1 MDSKINVLFL
11 TKSLSTLITWGK
23 TFLSNATLSS
33 SCFILSSV
41 LSVCDYKINIQ
52 SSHQSSQR
60 LPGVLRMKVPGANV
74 SRNCRFVTTTQRT
87 LFLLLR
93 CFFGLSKVGMWGLSF
108 SGKNLC
114 LPDLHHLWV
123 SCGAPPPL
131 GNQPT
136 ALRRLANASSLR
148 WHLAGWA
155 PPFSAFLPSFLLLSF
170 VVGRAGAFPFL
181 FVCGW
186 AVASLLLLRRRRAGV
201 IPWADL
207 YHQWR
212 RLQKAPRGL
221 WMVWME
227 PLGFSISG
235 CDAFLTSDPVW
246 GNGICISPQ
255 HGLLIEFP
263 GTDIRLKRERW
274 PGWATFP
281 CFPTF
286 LPFSCFVFG
295 AASVRGGLSCFL
307 PLLGTA
313 PFGDSRATAASP
325 AGGGFTR
332 SNGNMFLGL
341 CLRGSLWFIH
351 LPGTNLG
358 HIVEVPSGLR
368 ANGWLAAT
376 HLWQSS
382 NENHQIHLNIE
393 QILMLIK
400 LWESKIGTIGY
411 LY

>member
-1 MDSKINVLFL
+1 MFFSQNF
-11 TKSLSTLITWGK
+11 TLITWGK
-23 TFLSNATLSS
+23 TFLSNATLSF

-41 LSVCDYKINIQ
+41 LSVCDYKIKIQ

-74 SRNCRFVTTTQRT
+74 SHNCRFVTSAQRA

-93 CFFGLSKVGMWGLSF
+93 CFFGLSKVGVWGFTF

-114 LPDLHHLWV
+114 LPDLHHLRV
-123 SCGAPPPL
+123 SGGAPPPL
-131 GNQPT
+131 RNQPT

-170 VVGRAGAFPFL
+170 VVGRARAFPFP
-181 FVCGW
+181 FMCGW

-207 YHQWR
+207 YHQWGG
-212 RLQKAPRGL
+212 LQKAPCGL

-227 PLGFSISG
+227 PLGFTISG
-235 CDAFLTSDPVW
+235 CDAFLAPDPVW
-246 GNGICISPQ
+246 GNGICISSQ

-263 GTDIRLKRERW
+263 GTDVRLKREGW
-274 PGWATFP
+274 PWWATFP
-281 CFPTF
+281 PFPTF
-286 LPFSCFVFG
+286 LPFSSFVFG
-295 AASVRGGLSCFL
+295 APSVWRGLSCFL

-313 PFGDSRATAASP
+313 TFGDSRTTAASP
-325 AGGGFTR
+325 ASGGFTR

-341 CLRGSLWFIH
+341 CLRGSLWVIQ
-351 LPGTNLG
+351 LPGTNLR
-358 HIVEVPSGLR
+358 HIIEVPSGLR

-376 HLWQSS
+376 HLWKSS
-382 NENHQIHLNIE
+382 NENKHLA
-393 QILMLIK
+393 IK
-400 LWESKIGTIGY
+400 LQY
-411 LY
+411 LSSYERVK